1 MLSQNTIIPKSAK
14 RLAREAKLAKKQS
27 QQRTMEER
35 SIEVEKIFSKLQEL
49 GITRETVGEFNEIAK
64 DYVEFGYS
72 ASGVITM
79 PEIHR
84 ELIYLLSND
93 KKHDVATMLRAI

>member
-1 MLSQNTIIPKSAK
+1 MFSQNTIISKSAK

-27 QQRTMEER
+27 QLRTMGER

-72 ASGVITM
+72 ASGVIKM

-93 KKHDVATMLRAI
+93 KKHDVASMLRAI